1 MSSCF
6 RLLLTASAAAA
17 VAALL
22 SVAMPESAQLSAGD
36 GHGHSAVLITGGG
49 GGIGRAVGE
58 MLEAEGWLVFVT
70 VRKEADVTKLSAEGR
85 LVPIMFDVTNDAH
98 AQPAAERVAAVLR
111 ERSRTLDAVIANAG
125 INPEG
130 DKLQEMRAA
139 TPPSDGPNQLA
150 DVAVAQRVM
159 DTNVIGVWRTVTTF
173 LPLLH
178 ESRRGRIM
186 LVGSYFGSIAGN
198 FKLRQVAYE
207 TSKFALEGMAAAMRR
222 GFAPQ
227 GIGVSLLKPGN
238 IKTAMNPGAEDPPDV
253 LMPAIRH
260 ALTSASPRRRYPAG
274 RVKGWPVWLLCWV
287 FEMLPSALGDKL
299 LA

>member
-1 MSSCF
+1 
-6 RLLLTASAAAA
+6 
-17 VAALL
+17 
-22 SVAMPESAQLSAGD
+22 
-36 GHGHSAVLITGGG
+36 
-49 GGIGRAVGE
+49 
-58 MLEAEGWLVFVT
+58 
-70 VRKEADVTKLSAEGR
+70 
-85 LVPIMFDVTNDAH
+85 MFDVTNDAH

-130 DKLQEMRAA
+130 DALQVVRAA

-159 DTNVIGVWRTVTTF
+159 DTNIIGVWRTVTTF
-173 LPLLH
+173 QPLLH

-186 LVGSYFGSIAGN
+186 LVGSYFGSIAGP
-198 FKLRQVAYE
+198 FKLRQAAYE
-207 TSKFALEGMAAAMRR
+207 TSKFALEGMAVAMRR

-238 IKTAMNPGAEDPPDV
+238 IRTAMNPGAEDPPDV

-260 ALTSASPRRRYPAG
+260 ALTSASPRRRYCAG
-274 RVKGWPVWLLCWV
+274 RIKGWPCWFLCWV

>member
-1 MSSCF
+1 
-6 RLLLTASAAAA
+6 
-17 VAALL
+17 
-22 SVAMPESAQLSAGD
+22 
-36 GHGHSAVLITGGG
+36 
-49 GGIGRAVGE
+49 
-58 MLEAEGWLVFVT
+58 
-70 VRKEADVTKLSAEGR
+70 
-85 LVPIMFDVTNDAH
+85 MFDVTNDAH

-111 ERSRTLDAVIANAG
+111 ERSRTLDAVVANAG

-130 DKLQEMRAA
+130 DALQVVRAA

-186 LVGSYFGSIAGN
+186 LVGSYFGSIAGP

-207 TSKFALEGMAAAMRR
+207 TSKFALEGMAAGMRR

-260 ALTSASPRRRYPAG
+260 ALTSASPRRRYCAG
-274 RVKGWPVWLLCWV
+274 RVKGWPVWFLAWV

>member
-1 MSSCF
+1 MSATTTAEDVLVDSRQARRARDALECS
-6 RLLLTASAAAA
+6 RLALSPLAAAAA
-17 VAALL
+17 VAGAFAA
-22 SVAMPESAQLSAGD
+22 SVYIPPLIAAAMHQPLRCLPWPVLITAGD
-36 GHGHSAVLITGGG
+36 GHGRGAVLITGGG

-130 DKLQEMRAA
+130 DQLQEVRAA

-207 TSKFALEGMAAAMRR
+207 TSKFALEGMAAGCAAASRR
-222 GFAPQ
+222 RA
-227 GIGVSLLKPGN
+227 
-238 IKTAMNPGAEDPPDV
+238 
-253 LMPAIRH
+253 
-260 ALTSASPRRRYPAG
+260 SASACSSRATSRQR
-274 RVKGWPVWLLCWV
+274 
-287 FEMLPSALGDKL
+287 
-299 LA
+299 

>member
-1 MSSCF
+1 M
-6 RLLLTASAAAA
+6 RWAAVAIAAA
-17 VAALL
+17 VTIALL
-22 SVAMPESAQLSAGD
+22 TQSDMVQLTAGA
-36 GHGHSAVLITGGG
+36 GHGAVLITGGG

-139 TPPSDGPNQLA
+139 TPPSDGPNLLA

-207 TSKFALEGMAAAMRR
+207 TSKFALEGMAAGMRR

-260 ALTSASPRRRYPAG
+260 ALTSASPRRRYCAG
-274 RVKGWPVWLLCWV
+274 RVKGWPCWFLCWV